1 MSPLTVLRL
10 GTAEFRA
17 HPGRALLPGVA
28 LVVGIACLVAALV
41 LSAAMVSATGAG
53 RPVAP
58 EPVTAVVE
66 IAHSD
71 SAAAEAELDETL
83 IARIGAV
90 PGVRRVLPVERVR
103 VDLLLADGRAGPR
116 RATGDVELDEDA
128 LRRVP
133 IAEGRSPRADGE
145 IAVDRV
151 TAHEHDL
158 RPGSVVAVA
167 DAEGRPRDVVVSGTT
182 KRGGMVDEPVLVLGP
197 DLARAL
203 DREPAR
209 TQLHVL
215 GGDPAAVQAAAGPA
229 YEVLRPDGG
238 QDRGNDSDALSGLLL
253 TFSVLALATAVFVAS
268 ATFRAVHLQRQRRTA
283 LLRCLGANRAP
294 LVVGSLAESLVTGVS
309 AGAVGALLGAPLG
322 RLLGQLFDSTGV
334 SAMFG
339 AVELRPPLA
348 PQPVHVVL
356 GVVVAAVLSAV
367 AAVRPALAASRVSPL
382 AALRSSDG
390 LPPAAAVRRRRN
402 VLGVVLVVL
411 AAALAALGVLA
422 GGSLASI
429 FLLLAASVLG
439 IAGLFVVLGPVV
451 VPALGLIFGSVA
463 ARIGGPH
470 WRLAAAEVR
479 RVPQRSASVAVPL
492 VLASALVTSGAVLLT
507 SAQSLADQFENEP
520 RPDAVITD
528 VGPRPLP
535 ARAERVAE
543 LPGVAAHVALH
554 EAEITGDEP
563 DSLGLVLGAD
573 PADLRAW
580 ARAQGFAAEDFGPDT
595 VLLANY
601 VAQDLGAQLGQPVTL
616 RGLPGGPRTATF
628 AGTLPFTALQGADA
642 VLPDTG
648 LGPVTT
654 AWIALDEGT
663 DALAFRDAV
672 RAALPDAPT
681 VQVETGAGVSEEN
694 DRYLGMATIMM
705 MVLLGLSVAVAVTGI
720 GTALAISVQERRKE
734 LALRRA
740 LGVTRGGVQ
749 GGVVAEAVLLA
760 LVGVLGGGLYGL
772 LCSEL
777 LMLSFGVLHL
787 PWSSL
792 GPLLA
797 GGAVVVALAVLS
809 AVGPARTAARVR
821 PAAGLAAG

>member
-1 MSPLTVLRL
+1 LSPLTVLRL
-10 GTAEFRA
+10 GAAEFRA

-28 LVVGIACLVAALV
+28 LVVGVACLVAALV
-41 LSAAMVSATGAG
+41 LSASMVSAADAG
-53 RPVAP
+53 RPAVP
-58 EPVTAVVE
+58 EPVTAAVG
-66 IAHSD
+66 IAYSD
-71 SAAAEAELDETL
+71 APGPGAELDDAL
-83 IARIGAV
+83 IERIGAV
-90 PGVRRVLPVERVR
+90 PGVRRVLPVEQVR
-103 VDLLLADGRAGPR
+103 VDLLLADGRVGLR
-116 RATGDVELDEDA
+116 RATGDVEVAEDD

-145 IAVDRV
+145 IAIDRV
-151 TAHEHDL
+151 TAHDHDL
-158 RPGSVVAVA
+158 RPGSVVPVA
-167 DAEGRPRDVVVSGTT
+167 DADGHRRDVVVSGIT
-182 KRGGMVDEPVLVLGP
+182 KRGGVADEPVLVVGT
-197 DLARAL
+197 DLAAAL
-203 DREPAR
+203 DREPVR
-209 TQLHVL
+209 TRLHVL
-215 GGDPAAVQAAAGPA
+215 GGDPAAVQAAVGTA
-229 YEVLRPDGG
+229 YEVLEPEGGPDFGG
-238 QDRGNDSDALSGLLL
+238 DSDALAGLLL

-294 LVVGSLAESLVTGVS
+294 LVVGSLAESVLTGAA
-309 AGAVGALLGAPLG
+309 AGAAGALLGAPLA
-322 RLLGQLFDSTGV
+322 RLLGQLFDTTGV

-348 PQPVHVVL
+348 PQPSHVVA

-382 AALRSSDG
+382 AALRTSDG
-390 LPPAAAVRRRRN
+390 LPPSSAVRRRRN
-402 VLGVVLVVL
+402 VFGVALVVL
-411 AAALAALGVLA
+411 AGALAALGVLA
-422 GGSLASI
+422 GGSLASL
-429 FLLLAASVLG
+429 FLVLTASILG
-439 IAGLFVVLGPVV
+439 VAGLFAVLGPVV
-451 VPALGLIFGSVA
+451 VPALSRIFGSVA
-463 ARIGGPH
+463 ARIGGPQ

-479 RVPQRSASVAVPL
+479 RVPQRSASVAMPL
-492 VLASALVTSGAVLLT
+492 LLASALVTSGAVLLT
-507 SAQSLADQFENEP
+507 SAQTLTDQFEAEP
-520 RPDAVITD
+520 RPDAVIAD

-535 ARAERVAE
+535 AQAERVAE

-554 EAEITGDEP
+554 EAETTSDDPGAV
-563 DSLGLVLGAD
+563 GTVLGAD

-580 ARAQGFAAEDFGPDT
+580 ALAQGFAGEDFGPGT

-601 VAQDLGAQLGQPVTL
+601 VAEDLGAQLGRPVTL
-616 RGLPGGPRTATF
+616 PGLPGGPRTATYV
-628 AGTLPFTALQGADA
+628 GTLPFTVLQGAGA

-654 AWIALDEGT
+654 AWVALDEDV
-663 DALAFRDAV
+663 DALAFRDAA
-672 RAALPDAPT
+672 RAVLPDAPT

-694 DRYLGMATIMM
+694 DRYLGMGTIMM

-749 GGVVAEAVLLA
+749 GGIVAEAVLLA

-772 LCSEL
+772 LCVEL
-777 LMLSFGVLHL
+777 LMLSFGVYHV

-797 GGAVVVALAVLS
+797 GGGVVVALAVVS
-809 AVGPARTAARVR
+809 AIGPARTAARVR